1 MSQNT
6 STKHTR
12 NYEARQIAQGAQRLP
27 GGLLPPEA
35 AQALER
41 LLDADYGASKVAVI
55 ARALLDAD
63 ERWFR

>member
-1 MSQNT
+1 MSKNPAPR
-6 STKHTR
+6 HTR
-12 NYEARQIAQGAQRLP
+12 SYEARQIAQGAQRLP

-35 AQALER
+35 AQAMER